1 MEILTQEKYSD
12 IITWLP
18 HGRGFVI
25 LQKKRFANEIMPK
38 YFNKKSKF
46 TSFTRKLNRWYVLY
60 WIRYSDVCCAGW
72 CETWSLLCGRPV
84 PVEYY
89 LFNTPI
95 FRGHLCY
102 LYYRKI
108 HTKLESNI

>member
-1 MEILTQEKYSD
+1 MEILSQEKFSD

-46 TSFTRKLNRWYVLY
+46 TSFTRKLNRWYV
-60 WIRYSDVCCAGW
+60 
-72 CETWSLLCGRPV
+72 SLLA
-84 PVEYY
+84 Y
-89 LFNTPI
+89 LLLVVYWKNATNCKRSSTRNSDDCPNLVKPCPI
-95 FRGHLCY
+95 
-102 LYYRKI
+102 
-108 HTKLESNI
+108 